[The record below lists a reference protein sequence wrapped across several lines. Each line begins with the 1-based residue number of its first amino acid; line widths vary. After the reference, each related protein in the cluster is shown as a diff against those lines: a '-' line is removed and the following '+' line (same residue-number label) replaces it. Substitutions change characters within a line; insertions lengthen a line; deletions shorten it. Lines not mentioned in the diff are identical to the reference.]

1 MAKTVLKEIV
11 IGILLLVIIILLLGI
26 LLYDYIPNSVT
37 VPAKVQAHEMPSET
51 KEELKETLAQ
61 ESQNIIK
68 TYYIDSSALTVY
80 ENLDSYDKGKRDPFT
95 SYEESTSGTTTGTT
109 TGSTSG
115 STSGSSGSNASSSN
129 NQSTNNNSNNS
140 NSSNSNSSNSSN
152 SNNGSNNIG
161 GSDSTGTYFDTPG
174 KN

>member
-1 MAKTVLKEIV
+1 MAKTVFKEIA
-11 IGILLLVIIILLLGI
+11 IGLLLLIAVILLLGI

-37 VPAKVQAHEMPSET
+37 VPKKEQAHELPQEI

-80 ENLDSYDKGKRDPFT
+80 ENIDSYDKGKRDPFT
-95 SYEESTSGTTTGTT
+95 SYKTSTAYGGTSTGTTGSSTSG
-109 TGSTSG
+109 
-115 STSGSSGSNASSSN
+115 NSSSN
-129 NQSTNNNSNNS
+129 GTTNNNGSTNNNNTSGGNS
-140 NSSNSNSSNSSN
+140 NTTG
-152 SNNGSNNIG
+152 NNA
-161 GSDSTGTYFDTPG
+161 STGTYFNTPG